1 MRTATAVVTGLM
13 LVLIGLMLVGCSPF
27 VTIPGGELS
36 GSLEPTP
43 SDWSFSD
50 AVETVQLETRPG
62 DPYSVNVWGVGVGS
76 TFYLAAGDAQSR
88 WARNIDRD
96 PLVRLKIGEGIYELR
111 ASRTDNL
118 AEMDAFLA
126 GAKKK
131 YDFEPNEEQRA
142 NASLFRLEPR

>member
-1 MRTATAVVTGLM
+1 VRAETILLVSLM
-13 LVLIGLMLVGCSPF
+13 LAGCFPF
-27 VTIPGGELS
+27 STLPGGELS
-36 GSLEPTP
+36 GTVEATP

-50 AVETVQLETRPG
+50 AVEIVQLETRPG

-76 TFYLAAGDAQSR
+76 TFYIAAGDAPQSR
-88 WARNIDRD
+88 WARNIDED
-96 PLVRLKIGEGIYELR
+96 PLVRLKIGEGLYELR
-111 ASRTDNL
+111 AARTDDP

-131 YDFEPNEEQRA
+131 YDFEPNEEQRT